1 MKIFLFSIPL
11 IFLSYIYYNYQNNF
25 PSHLPK
31 ESIGSNNKNC
41 KVIDSNFQYEDLCQ
55 LNENFIIA
63 TTYYSNFF
71 DYLFGKKL
79 PIGKFF
85 ALNLQKEILFEIPIK
100 NFPNN
105 LTFDPLAIDIL
116 NQEYLF
122 CINHRTTEEF
132 SNEQIEIFK
141 ISFTGEKGIE
151 LIYYKSIILPN
162 NFFGTLNSIAVK
174 DVETFYF
181 TTWRVF
187 ACPNSPQDI
196 KSFFGNLIFKFKNM
210 FLFIQM
216 LLDIKLTNVY
226 IYHNGKIKKIKNSN
240 SILNNG
246 LTFDHD
252 SRLLYAVRSIEKDIK
267 VYKVSKRGDD
277 AEYIK
282 TIKIPYI
289 GDNIFFKNGKLNIGI
304 NPYMLDNI
312 KVKEEINKGNDAK
325 NVTHFSGFLEYD
337 ISKEKITDLFL
348 QDNFKAISSGIKVGN
363 KIVMSSIAFRGLYI
377 CKKE

>member
-1 MKIFLFSIPL
+1 MKILLFSISL

-25 PSHLPK
+25 PIHLPK
-31 ESIGSNNKNC
+31 ENISSSDKKC
-41 KVIDSNFQYEDLCQ
+41 KVIDSNYQYEDLCQ
-55 LNENFIIA
+55 LNDNFIIA

-71 DYLFGKKL
+71 EYLYGKKL

-100 NFPNN
+100 NFPKN
-105 LTFDPLAIDIL
+105 LTFDPLAIDVL

-132 SNEQIEIFK
+132 SNEQIEVFK

-151 LIYYKSIILPN
+151 LIYFKSIILSN

-174 DVETFYF
+174 DMKTFYF
-181 TTWRVF
+181 TTWRAF
-187 ACPNSPQDI
+187 SCPNSPQDI
-196 KSFFGNLIFKFKNM
+196 KSFFGNLIFKVKNM

-226 IYHNGKIKKIKNSN
+226 IYHNGNIKKIKNSN

-246 LTFDHD
+246 LTYDRN
-252 SRLLYAVRSIEKDIK
+252 SKLLYAVRSIEKDIK
-267 VYKVSKRGDD
+267 VYKISERGDD
-277 AEYIK
+277 AEYLK

-289 GDNIFFKNGKLNIGI
+289 ADNIVFRNGKLNIGI

-312 KVKEEINKGNDAK
+312 KVKEEIKKGNDAK

-337 ISKEKITDLFL
+337 ISKEKITDIFL
-348 QDNFKAISSGIKVGN
+348 QDNFKAVSSGIKIGN

-377 CKKE
+377 CEKE